1 MQRLL
6 IPIAIC
12 FLSSCQYDPY
22 YSRYA
27 SAKPTQTLVGTYVP
41 TKETKLLLAGM
52 YKNVKSSRIDLQS
65 DSSFSVKNIAAIWSP
80 FSTADG
86 FESVKGKWSLVKH
99 QEWWAVDLTVNSVR
113 EPNGHWNRKRAGTQ
127 IMLVG
132 QNAPYKLHFTIGDPD
147 TGQALQ
153 YELK

>member
-1 MQRLL
+1 
-6 IPIAIC
+6 
-12 FLSSCQYDPY
+12 
-22 YSRYA
+22 
-27 SAKPTQTLVGTYVP
+27 
-41 TKETKLLLAGM
+41 M
-52 YKNVKSSRIDLQS
+52 YKNVKSSRIELQS

-147 TGQALQ
+147 AGQALQ